1 MDSNSNK
8 AKKLLN
14 ISLLQVFGILC
25 VLLGHSVHIFSSFGW
40 YFHQA
45 PINTTCNIIHHM
57 GLQMGLLR
65 ESDLAEPIREEI
77 YDNEAEK
84 QMYGYTP
91 AW

>member
-1 MDSNSNK
+1 
-8 AKKLLN
+8 
-14 ISLLQVFGILC
+14 
-25 VLLGHSVHIFSSFGW
+25 
-40 YFHQA
+40 
-45 PINTTCNIIHHM
+45 M